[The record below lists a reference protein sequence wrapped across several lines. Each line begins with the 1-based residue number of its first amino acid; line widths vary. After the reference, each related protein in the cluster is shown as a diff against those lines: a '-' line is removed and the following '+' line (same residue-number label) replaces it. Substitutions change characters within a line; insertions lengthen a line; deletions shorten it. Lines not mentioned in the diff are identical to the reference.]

1 MAFNEANNSI
11 LFGWW
16 EPDFNL
22 DFKFQLQ
29 QTVLIFQTNFQKTY
43 TSGE

>member
-1 MAFNEANNSI
+1 MAFTEANKSI
-11 LFGWW
+11 FFGWW

-22 DFKFQLQ
+22 DSKLQLQ